1 MVQIAIV
8 GCGAITRTEHL
19 PAVLRSPKT
28 NLHALIDSNPRFAEE
43 LAATYGLQCRIA
55 TDLSAVIDQV
65 EGVLIATPNDS
76 HYAIARLALEQ
87 RKPVL
92 IEKPMTTRYEDAMK
106 LVALAEQMGSFIAVG
121 YKTRYYPAVQLL
133 KRLLDT
139 PYLGRVNSFRFEAGS
154 VNGWDPV
161 SGYNIDRAKSGG
173 GVLIVKGSHFLDRM
187 LYWFGEPS
195 TITYEDDSYGG
206 IEANCRAEMTFDN
219 PLGSFKGHLFLSKT
233 FALSNILTIDCSEYI
248 VALHET
254 ETDAVKLYPRNNPDL
269 QLEVTNIGNGLR
281 KREINYFQ
289 IQLEEFA
296 DRIVNPDRP
305 LTVDGSFAAC
315 SVKLTERMYAHRR
328 QLPEPWVSYI
338 PVPSPQ

>member
-28 NLHALIDSNPRFAEE
+28 NLHALVDSNPRVAEE
-43 LAATYGLQCRIA
+43 LAGSYGLGCKIA
-55 TDLSAVIDQV
+55 TDLATVIDEVQ
-65 EGVLIATPNDS
+65 GVLIATPNDS
-76 HYAIARLALEQ
+76 HYAIARGALER

-106 LVALAEQMGSFIAVG
+106 LVTLAEDVGSFIVVG

-139 PYLGRVNSFRFEAGS
+139 GYLGRVNSFRFEAGS

-195 TITYEDDSYGG
+195 SISYEDDSYGG
-206 IEANCRAEMTFDN
+206 IEANCRAQMTFDN
-219 PLGSFKGHLFLSKT
+219 TLGTFKGHLFLSKT
-233 FALSNILTIDCSEYI
+233 FALSNILTIDCSDYL
-248 VALHET
+248 VSLHET
-254 ETDAVKLYPRNNPDL
+254 ETDAVSLYPKNNPDL
-269 QLEVTNIGNGLR
+269 QLKVTNAGNSR
-281 KREINYFQ
+281 QKKEINYFQ

-296 DRIVNPDRP
+296 DKIVNPERP
-305 LTVDGSFAAC
+305 LTVDGGFGAR
-315 SVKLTERMYAHRR
+315 SVKLTERMYELRS
-328 QLPEPWVSYI
+328 QLPEPWVNYV